1 MRKTI
6 LAAVAAV
13 ALAATAGASHAASI
27 IGLQVE
33 GGGTA
38 QIFQL
43 GNGNLLGLMGI
54 DNREGANPG
63 AGEVTINSAADL
75 IGGFTSGGGNIV
87 QFYNGTNP
95 INAGAAEFDPLA
107 FSFTVADNA
116 RLFDALWVEWTGGN
130 LVYGQPSGGTTT
142 MGTIVTRQGDPLV
155 SAAVPVPAALP
166 LMAGAIGVFG
176 LLGLRRRKAA

>member
-1 MRKTI
+1 MKKF
-6 LAAVAAV
+6 LFAAVAGLAMS
-13 ALAATAGASHAASI
+13 AMAATSHAAAI

-63 AGEVTINSAADL
+63 AGAVTVNSAADL

-95 INAGAAEFDPLA
+95 INAGASEFDVLTFA
-107 FSFTVADNA
+107 FNVADNA
-116 RLFDALWVEWTGGN
+116 RLFDSIWVEWTGGN
-130 LVYGQPSGGTTT
+130 LVYQQPSGGTTT
-142 MGTIVTRQGDPLV
+142 MGTTVTRSGDPL
-155 SAAVPVPAALP
+155 SAIPVPAALP
-166 LMAGAIGVFG
+166 LLAGAIGVFG
-176 LLGLRRRKAA
+176 LIGLRRRAA